1 MSQSFNEA
9 AAIGAA
15 VTSALGAYRSLGGFV
30 PLGPQRPGV
39 GEGRNAPCAG
49 GSALTAGYLDRV
61 GTMIEGL

>member
-15 VTSALGAYRSLGGFV
+15 VSSALDGTGASEAFV
-30 PLGPQRPGV
+30 PLGPQRPWV
-39 GEGRNAPCAG
+39 GERRNGRCAG